1 MFAWLRRLF
10 GGRATTSKPAVLLS
24 EIPAHPSDHE
34 LRPVLDERY
43 AAMRRAMAE
52 RDRAAILALLTDDFV
67 SEDLEGR
74 TTTGARMADAVAA
87 LEIDR
92 SQRTAV
98 TTLTSIAVDGD
109 EAAVQQRYHMTTTE
123 RKPNLPE
130 ALWTE
135 SHDRWRR
142 AGDTWLLARTT
153 TEKREIVMNGRRRF
167 DARPDLPDPS
177 ILGIGLEGPAG

>member
-1 MFAWLRRLF
+1 VFAWLRRIF
-10 GGRATTSKPAVLLS
+10 GGAPTASTPAVLLS
-24 EIPAHPSDHE
+24 EIPALPSDHE

-43 AAMRRAMAE
+43 AAMRRAMAA
-52 RDRAAILALLTDDFV
+52 RDRDAILALLTDDFV

-74 TTTGARMADAVAA
+74 TTAGPAMADAVVA

-135 SHDRWRR
+135 SRDVWRR
-142 AGDTWLLARTT
+142 FGDTWLLARTT
-153 TEKREIVMNGRRRF
+153 TEKREIVKNGRRRF
-167 DARPDLPDPS
+167 EARPDPPDAS
-177 ILGIGLEGPAG
+177 MIRVGLEGPAG

>member
-10 GGRATTSKPAVLLS
+10 GGSPAARRPAVLLS
-24 EIPAHPSDHE
+24 EIPALPSDHA

-43 AAMRRAMAE
+43 AAMRRAMAA
-52 RDRAAILALLTDDFV
+52 RDRDAILALLTDDFV
-67 SEDLEGR
+67 SEDLAGR
-74 TTTGARMADAVAA
+74 TVTGPHMADVVIA

-98 TTLTSIAVDGD
+98 TTLTSVAAHGD
-109 EAAVQQRYHMTTTE
+109 EATVQQRYHMTTTE

-135 SHDRWRR
+135 SCDRWRR
-142 AGDTWLLARTT
+142 SGDMWLLARST
-153 TEKREIVMNGRRRF
+153 TEKRELVKNGRRAF
-167 DARPDLPDPS
+167 EARPVPPDPAIAS
-177 ILGIGLEGPAG
+177 VGLEGPA